1 MDLCKSTYL
10 RVPDLSILVWVCK
23 IDIAPK
29 MLHTTIAP
37 QCMYELA
44 LTYIFDNSLSS
55 KHTNAIIGKSLKIFW
70 LRAWNEVMAYK
81 WNTRAFFLCIYKKK
95 DEVSCSKYP
104 ILLNLYYVYAIFEEN
119 FPISEF
125 FSILLS
131 RIRVF
136 LLFCWFILVYKVNL
150 FVFYTC
156 VCWKRICVLYKFYS
170 PVLVFWIHDRKT

>member
-1 MDLCKSTYL
+1 MWPRIEPQVREFQNLAPPWISFCRCLWTCKYTYLTQERFLCPTSWKEIIPQRSLWQGREREGTWQLFPSTGSSAHFVASMDLCKSTYL

-37 QCMYELA
+37 QCIYELA

-81 WNTRAFFLCIYKKK
+81 WNTRAFFLCIYIKKRWS
-95 DEVSCSKYP
+95 E
-104 ILLNLYYVYAIFEEN
+104 LL
-119 FPISEF
+119 
-125 FSILLS
+125 
-131 RIRVF
+131 
-136 LLFCWFILVYKVNL
+136 
-150 FVFYTC
+150 
-156 VCWKRICVLYKFYS
+156 
-170 PVLVFWIHDRKT
+170 